1 MFHIYADVPVD
12 MVIFHSELSLPEDNS
27 YYIPMISREIPIV
40 DLYKPIPIKYHSTCC
55 EKTQKMMF
63 IQKNTGFTSGD
74 GDGKPMKNKSAI

>member
-55 EKTQKMMF
+55 EKTQKNDVHPE
-63 IQKNTGFTSGD
+63 KYGLH
-74 GDGKPMKNKSAI
+74 